1 MEERLFESNSRDFAS
16 PSAAAFRNG
25 PLLLEQ
31 LEQLLDRL
39 ELKRQTRLKVN
50 IPTIQISCFSSLGC
64 RTVLHDL
71 GGDDRF
77 WIRSE
82 SG

>member
-50 IPTIQISCFSSLGC
+50 IPTVQIS
-64 RTVLHDL
+64 
-71 GGDDRF
+71 
-77 WIRSE
+77 
-82 SG
+82 

>member
-50 IPTIQISCFSSLGC
+50 TLII
-64 RTVLHDL
+64 
-71 GGDDRF
+71 
-77 WIRSE
+77 
-82 SG
+82 